1 MFSLTLCIGKKN
13 KNMIKTATVTLVG
26 KFYKVIT
33 NTGDDISNQIER
45 PMRKKAIELGK
56 GLEFD
61 TQKSCWKISGV
72 SNVTT
77 AIPVMKKAKADK
89 KSAIEELEAA
99 IVDAKPKRQR
109 KVYDTVEMPKPKW
122 APGDIVHV
130 DFIGTRKKVVLSE
143 IKKNPQNSNR
153 WIYTGVE
160 VGTGLVIPYIGIEN
174 TEQFANIV
182 VEEEIAE

>member
-1 MFSLTLCIGKKN
+1 
-13 KNMIKTATVTLVG
+13 MIKTATVTLVG

-61 TQKSCWKISGV
+61 VQKSCWKISGV
-72 SNVTT
+72 SNVST
-77 AIPVMKKAKADK
+77 AIPVMKKNKAEKDK
-89 KSAIEELEAA
+89 KSAIEKLEEA
-99 IVDAKPKRQR
+99 IVDVKPKRQR
-109 KVYDTVEMPKPKW
+109 KVYDTAEMPMPSYK
-122 APGDIVHV
+122 PGDLVNV
-130 DFIGTRKKVVLSE
+130 DFIGSRRKVVLSE

-160 VGTGLVIPYIGIEN
+160 VGTGTVIPYIGIDC
-174 TEQFANIV
+174 TEQFANIITV
-182 VEEEIAE
+182 TDETVEA